1 MGYFNTPLTSMNRSS
16 RQKIIKETQALID
29 TLDQIDFIVIYR
41 ALHTEAA
48 EYTFF
53 SGAHGTF
60 SRIDHMLDH
69 KVCLDRSNTIEIIWR
84 IFSDH
89 KYRTKKILNDLYG
102 NMKEPKYQSNLERK
116 IKLEVSGFLLQ
127 TILQSY
133 SNQYSMVQAHR
144 QTHRSMEQDRKQRNK
159 PIYNK
164 GDKNIQW
171 RKDKL
176 FNKCYWENWT
186 AVTYKSKIRTF

>member
-69 KVCLDRSNTIEIIWR
+69 KVCLDRSNTIEII
-84 IFSDH
+84 
-89 KYRTKKILNDLYG
+89 
-102 NMKEPKYQSNLERK
+102 
-116 IKLEVSGFLLQ
+116 
-127 TILQSY
+127 
-133 SNQYSMVQAHR
+133 
-144 QTHRSMEQDRKQRNK
+144 
-159 PIYNK
+159 
-164 GDKNIQW
+164 
-171 RKDKL
+171 
-176 FNKCYWENWT
+176 
-186 AVTYKSKIRTF
+186 